1 MGETGR
7 FPRDVMRLAALAAL
21 IAGTVITLPSVA
33 SAADPSS
40 TLPPV
45 LVQPAPPAL
54 SPPAAA
60 KPLLTE
66 ARAVRRFLAAGKV
79 RDWVGRYPKAS
90 LVTEGDFHS
99 ATADWTIGVWS
110 GAAGE
115 IASGRVD
122 DRTGEV
128 TQAWTGPQVAWAMA
142 RGQQGAFGGK
152 EINSWP
158 VWLAFSAAFLL
169 GLADLRRPL
178 SLRNLDLLALLSFS
192 VSLWFFNHGL
202 IFSSV
207 PLVYPGLLYLLARS
221 VVIGV
226 RGGPGR
232 ASLPVWPVW
241 LLAAATVFLA
251 GFRISL
257 NLSDSNVIDV
267 GYAGVVGAQRL
278 ASAETP
284 WGHFPVDTAKPCAA
298 AGADG
303 SYSWFV
309 QANGRCESAIP
320 TGDTYGPFAY
330 EAYLPGYA
338 AFGWK
343 GKGDDLDAAR
353 FTSILFDVL
362 AIVGLAL
369 VGRRFGGRRLAVT
382 LAFAWAAY
390 PFSQYVSSS
399 NTNDAIQPVLLIFG
413 FWLATS
419 PPARG
424 AFNALAGWT
433 KFGALLIAPLWATYP
448 DARRWRS
455 TVLFCA
461 GFLAATI
468 AAFSVLLLDPN
479 PLHAARVFYDRTFP
493 TQIGRESPFSLWDWR
508 QYHAGLPDLHVLQY
522 VLEGLLVAAAL
533 VVSFLPR
540 RKTALQLAAFTGAL
554 LLGFELVL
562 THWFYAYL
570 VWFFPFFVFAVLAP
584 SAERAP
590 ATAVEPCGR
599 PVRELVT
606 AG

>member
-1 MGETGR
+1 
-7 FPRDVMRLAALAAL
+7 MRPAALAAL
-21 IAGTVITLPSVA
+21 LLGALWFVPSAFA
-33 SAADPSS
+33 SSPSS

-45 LVQPAPPAL
+45 LVQPAPTIL
-54 SPPAAA
+54 SPPAPA
-60 KPLLTE
+60 KPQLTE
-66 ARAVRRFLAAGKV
+66 SDAVRRFLAAGKV

-90 LVTEGDFHS
+90 RVTEGDFHA
-99 ATADWTIGVWS
+99 ATEDWTIGVWS

-122 DRTGEV
+122 DRTGKV

-142 RGQQGAFGGK
+142 RGQPGAFGGR

-207 PLVYPGLLYLLARS
+207 PLVYPGLVYLLVRS

-232 ASLPVWPVW
+232 PTVPVWPVW

-257 NLSDSNVIDV
+257 NASDSNVIDV
-267 GYAGVVGAQRL
+267 GYSGVIGAQRL
-278 ASAETP
+278 ASGETP
-284 WGHFPVDTAKPCAA
+284 WGHFPVQTATTCGAPD
-298 AGADG
+298 ADG
-303 SYSWFV
+303 RYVWFV
-309 QANGRCESAIP
+309 QSNGRCESTNP
-320 TGDTYGPFAY
+320 SGDTYGPVAY

-338 AFGWK
+338 AIGWK

-362 AIVGLAL
+362 ALVGLAL

-413 FWLATS
+413 FWLASS

-424 AFNALAGWT
+424 AFNALAGWA
-433 KFGALLIAPLWATYP
+433 KFGALLLAPLWATYP

-455 TVLFCA
+455 TLVFCA
-461 GFLAATI
+461 GFLAATL
-468 AAFSVLLLDPN
+468 AVFSVLLLDPN
-479 PLHAARVFYDRTFP
+479 PVHAARVFYDRTFP

-522 VLEGLLVAAAL
+522 VLEGLLIAGAL
-533 VVSFLPR
+533 VVPFLPR
-540 RKTALQLAAFTGAL
+540 RKTPLQLAAFTGAL

-570 VWFFPFFVFAVLAP
+570 VWFFPFFVFALLAP
-584 SAERAP
+584 SAEREP
-590 ATAVEPCGR
+590 ATAVEPRGR

>member
-1 MGETGR
+1 
-7 FPRDVMRLAALAAL
+7 MRWAALAAVL
-21 IAGTVITLPSVA
+21 VGALGFVSSAA
-33 SAADPSS
+33 SAADPLS
-40 TLPPV
+40 TLPPM
-45 LVQPAPPAL
+45 LVQPSSPTL

-60 KPLLTE
+60 KPQLTE

-79 RDWVGRYPKAS
+79 RDWVGRYPRAS
-90 LVTEGDFHS
+90 LVTEGDFQP
-99 ATADWTIGVWS
+99 ATEDWTIGVWS

-142 RGQQGAFGGK
+142 RGEPGSFGGK

-207 PLVYPGLLYLLARS
+207 PLVYPGLLYLFVRS

-284 WGHFPVDTAKPCAA
+284 WGHFPVDTGKPCAP

-303 SYSWFV
+303 RFSWFV

-338 AFGWK
+338 AVGWK

-362 AIVGLAL
+362 AIIGLAL

-424 AFNALAGWT
+424 VFNALAGWT

-448 DARRWRS
+448 DVRRWRS

-468 AAFSVLLLDPN
+468 AVFSVLLLDPN

-522 VLEGLLVAAAL
+522 VLEGLLVVCAL
-533 VVSFLPR
+533 VVPFVPR
-540 RKTALQLAAFTGAL
+540 RKTPLQLAAFTGAL
-554 LLGFELVL
+554 LLGFELLL

-570 VWFFPFFVFAVLAP
+570 VWFFPFFVFALVAP
-584 SAERAP
+584 SAEHAP
-590 ATAVEPCGR
+590 ATAVEPRGR

>member
-1 MGETGR
+1 
-7 FPRDVMRLAALAAL
+7 MRLAALAAL
-21 IAGTVITLPSVA
+21 LLGAVVA
-33 SAADPSS
+33 FPAAAAADPTS
-40 TLPPV
+40 TLPPG
-45 LVQPAPPAL
+45 LVQPAPNLL
-54 SPPAAA
+54 SPKPAKPTRSESNAVALFLAAA
-60 KPLLTE
+60 K
-66 ARAVRRFLAAGKV
+66 VH
-79 RDWVGRYPKAS
+79 DWVGRYPKAS
-90 LVTEGDFHS
+90 LVTEGDFRS
-99 ATADWTIGVWS
+99 ATGDWKIGVWS

-122 DRTGEV
+122 DRTGKITE
-128 TQAWTGPQVAWAMA
+128 AWTGPQVAWAMA
-142 RGQQGAFGGK
+142 RGQSGAFGGK

-158 VWLAFSAAFLL
+158 VWLAFCAVFLL

-207 PLVYPGLLYLLARS
+207 PLVYPGLVYLLVRAA
-221 VVIGV
+221 VIGI
-226 RGGPGR
+226 RGKPGR
-232 ASLPVWPVW
+232 MSVPVWPVW

-251 GFRISL
+251 GFRVSL

-267 GYAGVVGAQRL
+267 GYAGVVGAQRI
-278 ASAETP
+278 ASGETP
-284 WGHFPVDTAKPCAA
+284 WGHFPVKTAKPCAP
-298 AGADG
+298 ADASG
-303 SYSWFV
+303 NYSWYI

-320 TGDTYGPFAY
+320 TGDTYGPVAY

-338 AFGWK
+338 AIGWK

-353 FTSILFDVL
+353 FTSILLDLL
-362 AIVGLAL
+362 AMVGLAL
-369 VGRRFGGRRLAVT
+369 VGMRFGGRRLAVT

-390 PFSQYVSSS
+390 PFSQYVSSA

-413 FWLATS
+413 FWLASS

-424 AFNALAGWT
+424 AFAGLAGWA
-433 KFGALLIAPLWATYP
+433 KFGALLVAPLWATYP

-455 TVLFCA
+455 TLVFTA
-461 GFLAATI
+461 GFLAATV
-468 AAFSVLLLDPN
+468 AAFSILLLDPN
-479 PLHAARVFYDRTFP
+479 PLHAARVFYDRTLP

-522 VLEGLLVAAAL
+522 VLEGLVLAAAL
-533 VVSFLPR
+533 VLPFVPR
-540 RKTALQLAAFTGAL
+540 RKSPVQLAAFTGAL
-554 LLGFELVL
+554 LLGLELVL

-570 VWFFPFFVFAVLAP
+570 VWFFPFFVFALLAP

-590 ATAVEPCGR
+590 ATALEPRGR
-599 PVRELVT
+599 PVRELVA